1 MQNLDVVKDII
12 GELINSGVGR
22 AAKSMNELLNHEI
35 QMSVPVIHILTHD
48 EMRGYISQYKA
59 SKYVNVIQSFL
70 GNLQGQGIVSFPV
83 IKGKTLV
90 NMLLET
96 SGNCTLEFDLDERE
110 AILEVG
116 NLIIN
121 AVQGVISDMIGQ
133 EVECQLP
140 EIIFDDRILSLDR
153 LKEDDIYIVGE
164 MILAVKGID
173 IEGSI
178 LLMYAYDN
186 MGLLVNKFLSLY
198 EEE

>member
-35 QMSVPVIHILTHD
+35 QMSVPVIQILKTD
-48 EMRGYISQYKA
+48 ETRDYIAKFNA
-59 SKYVNVIQSFL
+59 SKYVNVIQSFC
-70 GNLQGQGIVSFPV
+70 GNLQGKGIVSFPV

-96 SGNCTLEFDLDERE
+96 SENCALDFNLDERE

-121 AVQGVISDMIGQ
+121 AVQGVISDMVGQ

-140 EIIFDDRILSLDR
+140 EINFDDRILPVDMLR
-153 LKEDDIYIVGE
+153 EDDIYIIGE

-178 LLMYAYDN
+178 LLIYAYEN
-186 MGLLVNKFLSLY
+186 LELLLEKFLSLY
-198 EEE
+198 EED